1 MAVGQSRHGT
11 PAFRAVVFAAFV
23 CVSVVAWAQRPQRPP
38 TFEAGIE
45 VIRLNVSV
53 TDGRNRYVSGLS
65 ASDFAVFE
73 DGIRQ
78 QLSLF
83 MGDPL
88 PLSVAMLVDCSAS
101 MDEKLP
107 VAQEAGARFIR
118 TLGPEDAG
126 QVVQFNDRIS
136 VLRDFTL
143 DHLALEAAIRSTQAS
158 GPTVLY
164 NALYV
169 TLKQLARQ
177 GNPEAPRRR
186 AIVLLSDGEDT
197 ASLATDD
204 QVLDLAR
211 RAEVAVYSISLRP
224 DRSQDRQRAAFSQ
237 AAHFMT
243 ALAQE
248 TGGQV
253 YFPNSL
259 SELDSVYGRVAA
271 ELRSQYTLGYVSGN
285 TRRDGKWRRVVVRA
299 AARDDLQVRH
309 KIGYY
314 APRG

>member
-1 MAVGQSRHGT
+1 L
-11 PAFRAVVFAAFV
+11 AFRAFVLAAFV
-23 CVSVVAWAQRPQRPP
+23 GVSIAAWAQRPQTPP
-38 TFEAGIE
+38 TFQAGIE

-53 TDGRNRYVSGLS
+53 TDARSRYVSGLS
-65 ASDFAVFE
+65 QADFAVFE
-73 DGIRQ
+73 DGVRQ
-78 QLSLF
+78 QLSF
-83 MGDPL
+83 FTGDPL
-88 PLSVAMLVDCSAS
+88 PLSVALLVDCSAS

-118 TLGPEDAG
+118 TLGPADVG

-136 VLRDFTL
+136 VLEDFTL
-143 DHLALEAAIRSTQAS
+143 DHGALEAAIRSTQAS

-177 GNPEAPRRR
+177 GSPAVLRRR

-211 RAEVAVYSISLRP
+211 RAEVAVYAISLRP
-224 DRSQDRQRAAFSQ
+224 DRAQDRQRLTFSQ
-237 AAHFMT
+237 AEHFMT

-248 TGGQV
+248 TGGQA

-259 SELDSVYGRVAA
+259 SELDSVYDRVAA
-271 ELRSQYTLGYVSGN
+271 ELRSQYTLGYVSAN
-285 TRRDGKWRRVVVRA
+285 VRRDGKWRRIVVRA
-299 AARDDLQVRH
+299 ADRDDLQIRH
-309 KIGYY
+309 KIGYF